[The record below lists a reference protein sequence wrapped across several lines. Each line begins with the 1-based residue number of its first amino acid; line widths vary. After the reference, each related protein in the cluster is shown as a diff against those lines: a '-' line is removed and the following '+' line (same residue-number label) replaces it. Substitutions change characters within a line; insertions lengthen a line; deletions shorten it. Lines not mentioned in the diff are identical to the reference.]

1 LEVITEGDYESSLEY
16 FDGKFNE
23 LADYFVDSHFV
34 NRKEIKWKE
43 IYDLI
48 NINHIT
54 DKFEQML
61 GNNPHFVND
70 ENRTYINDD
79 EDEDNKIIREMT
91 LTSLVLMSKKK
102 NKIILL
108 YLRIVLAINSFLA
121 QGFQIDSL
129 FFNFAYF
136 FSKSQKYK
144 KINPLERPL
153 ELEIIANRQKR
164 NYY

>member
-1 LEVITEGDYESSLEY
+1 MEVITEGDYESSLEY

-61 GNNPHFVND
+61 GITHILLMMKI
-70 ENRTYINDD
+70 ELILMMMKMKIIM
-79 EDEDNKIIREMT
+79 KIIREMT
-91 LTSLVLMSKKK
+91 LMSLVLMSKK
-102 NKIILL
+102 
-108 YLRIVLAINSFLA
+108 
-121 QGFQIDSL
+121 
-129 FFNFAYF
+129 
-136 FSKSQKYK
+136 
-144 KINPLERPL
+144 
-153 ELEIIANRQKR
+153 
-164 NYY
+164 